1 MNNFST
7 QPNHGFIALLSIL
20 IISTV
25 LFVATL
31 SIAQFGIASRYF
43 IMDLE
48 QKTASYKLAEACLE
62 VVRIKIYNDASY
74 SQNALQNININQ
86 EVCTIESVTKNGL
99 QTIVKVT
106 GKNSLAV
113 THLQIIFNNQTS
125 DYISWMEVVHF

>member
-7 QPNHGFIALLSIL
+7 QPNQGFIALLSIL

-62 VVRIKIYNDASY
+62 VVRIKIYNDDSY
-74 SQNALQNININQ
+74 SQSAPQNININH
-86 EVCTIESVTKNGL
+86 EVCTIESVTKNWL

-125 DYISWMEVVHF
+125 NYLSWMEVSRF

>member
-7 QPNHGFIALLSIL
+7 QPNQGFIALLSIL

-74 SQNALQNININQ
+74 SQNALQNINIDNQ
-86 EVCTIESVTKNGL
+86 ICTIESVTKNGL

-106 GKNSLAV
+106 GKNSLAI